1 MRFSAYPSWVR
12 FFIGYILMKKFL
24 ICALCLLFAHNTFA
38 QIHID
43 KVEEDGSRV
52 IVSSSHN
59 IYTGLTNA
67 AAAALMYISLPEQDH
82 EQFEISI
89 TLNEGKMQFDVGRK
103 LLLKFSDDSVMELS
117 NTKEIGIADYTYRVG
132 NTGTDYYTN
141 PTYLVSEEQLIKIIS
156 GEVVKIRI
164 ENNIEY
170 FDRIIKKN
178 KFSNAI
184 KKSYDAIINKR
195 QTKNDVY
202 TNF

>member
-1 MRFSAYPSWVR
+1 
-12 FFIGYILMKKFL
+12 MKKLL
-24 ICALCLLFAHNTFA
+24 ICAICIIASYSSFA
-38 QIHID
+38 QIYID

-82 EQFEISI
+82 EQFEISV

-103 LLLKFSDDSVMELS
+103 LLLKFKDDSVMELS

-132 NTGTDYYTN
+132 NTGTSYFTN
-141 PTYLVSEEQLIKIIS
+141 PTYLVSEEQLIKIIN
-156 GEVVKIRI
+156 GEVIKIRI

-170 FDRIIKKN
+170 FDRTIKKN
-178 KFSNAI
+178 KFSKAVQ
-184 KKSYDAIINKR
+184 KSYEAILSKR